1 MAAYDTGAGASKTN
15 KLQMFFFIV
24 KTQLNHNQVEVG
36 LTTSWLSNPPPPP
49 PSTIHYQQSQPSG
62 RGKLTSFS
70 LEKIWG
76 DFFKSRKVLVFVVTE
91 NWNYS

>member
-36 LTTSWLSNPPPPP
+36 LTTLWVSNPP
-49 PSTIHYQQSQPSG
+49 TTTQWNYV
-62 RGKLTSFS
+62 L
-70 LEKIWG
+70 LL
-76 DFFKSRKVLVFVVTE
+76 FKSAVVSNTTQT
-91 NWNYS
+91 NHIIPK